1 MPTVTAPLDKV
12 PAYAAPKAGAALEP
26 TVISRREPGAHD
38 VLIEIRYTGICHSD
52 IDQVRGDWGQGIY
65 PMVPGH
71 EIAGVV
77 TAAGEGVT
85 RHAVGDRVGV
95 GCYVDSCGSCVNCA
109 AGAEQFCARGMT
121 STYNAIGADG
131 EPTRGGYSTHI
142 VVNENHVL
150 RIPDSIPLHRAAPLL
165 CAGVTVYAPLRRWRV
180 TRGTRVAIVGMG
192 GLGHLGIRLARAMGA
207 EVTLLSGSPRKQD
220 DARRLGAHHF
230 HTLPGPEAFT
240 ALAGSYDLILNT
252 APVGVDQDAHLS
264 LLAVDGV
271 LVHLGIADAPA
282 SVGPFSLVYGR
293 KVVAGSMIGGL
304 RETQE
309 TLDFCGAAE
318 IGAEVELVDAARV
331 NEAFAKVVA
340 GEVRYRFVID
350 AATF

>member
-150 RIPDSIPLHRAAPLL
+150 RIPDSIP
-165 CAGVTVYAPLRRWRV
+165 
-180 TRGTRVAIVGMG
+180 
-192 GLGHLGIRLARAMGA
+192 
-207 EVTLLSGSPRKQD
+207 S
-220 DARRLGAHHF
+220 
-230 HTLPGPEAFT
+230 
-240 ALAGSYDLILNT
+240 T
-252 APVGVDQDAHLS
+252 APPRCC
-264 LLAVDGV
+264 
-271 LVHLGIADAPA
+271 APA
-282 SVGPFSLVYGR
+282 SPCTR
-293 KVVAGSMIGGL
+293 P
-304 RETQE
+304 
-309 TLDFCGAAE
+309 CGA
-318 IGAEVELVDAARV
+318 G
-331 NEAFAKVVA
+331 
-340 GEVRYRFVID
+340 G
-350 AATF
+350 